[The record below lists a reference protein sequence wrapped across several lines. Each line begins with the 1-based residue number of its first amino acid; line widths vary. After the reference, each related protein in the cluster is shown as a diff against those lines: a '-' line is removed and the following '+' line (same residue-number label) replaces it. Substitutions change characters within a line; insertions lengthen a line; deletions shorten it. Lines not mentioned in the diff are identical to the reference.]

1 MGPGTYLQEGVVE
14 CQSPIPRPLPASR
27 DQPLPTLEPQ
37 IPSMVPT
44 YDLGMAP
51 DSSMNM
57 QLGPD
62 TV

>member
-1 MGPGTYLQEGVVE
+1 MVE